1 MRWIIRGL
9 GFIVAVALLAAG
21 ALLLIPS
28 KRVAQLAERQFEA
41 ATGRAMTLSDQ
52 VHPTIWPRLGVRTGA
67 VVIANAAWSKQGPM
81 LAAKGLEIGL
91 DPAALL
97 QGKIKISKVEVLSP
111 RILLER
117 RRDGAGNWQFAPP
130 GGAAAAPPAS
140 SAPAGGGAG
149 GGIGAFSLD
158 NGEIKDGTITWVDH
172 ATGQT
177 IKLSKIDAKLAIPSF
192 AGPATL
198 KLSAEANGKPVT
210 VSGTLGD
217 FGAFMAGKVVGA
229 DLKANVAGSGLA
241 FKGDIGTDPVAAKGH
256 LTADLTDPGALAAI
270 LGTAVPDLPR
280 GLGRKKIA
288 LDGDVTLAPEGSMH
302 LRSGKLTL
310 DGNHLQMA
318 ADVTFPKGRP
328 LVRAQVEAG
337 ALDLSG
343 LMAGGA
349 AAAPGGA
356 GAQKGS
362 GGWSR
367 APIDATGLDA
377 ADAQV
382 SLSAGSVDLGV
393 AKLGRTRI
401 LAKLDQGRAVVDLR
415 QLSAYGGD
423 TTGQLVVNG
432 RSGLSIAADLAAKGV
447 ALRPLLSDLADYKRL
462 DAKADLSL
470 KLRASGNSQAALA
483 RTLAGS
489 GRFGFGKG
497 ELQGLDLVGMLRTL
511 NLNYVG
517 EGAKTIFDS
526 ITASFTIDKGVL
538 SNDDLTLKAPLLTAT
553 GKGTVDIAARTL
565 DYTVTPVALS
575 KADGTGG
582 VKVPLQITGPWARPN
597 FGLDVNALAG
607 PRIDEAK
614 QRLQDRAKQELG
626 KQLGV
631 TPQDGQSPQDA
642 LRKKLEDQAKKGIL
656 NLLK

>member
-9 GFIVAVALLAAG
+9 GLIVLVALLAAG

-41 ATGRAMTLSDQ
+41 ATGRAMTLSGD
-52 VHPTIWPRLGVRTGA
+52 VRPTIWPRLGVRTGA
-67 VVIANAAWSKQGPM
+67 VEIANAVWSKQGPM

-91 DPAALL
+91 DPVALL
-97 QGKIKISKVEVLSP
+97 QGKVKISKVEVLSP

-117 RRDGAGNWQFAPP
+117 RRDGTGNWLFTPP
-130 GGAAAAPPAS
+130 GGTAP
-140 SAPAGGGAG
+140 APAGSTDKASAVQGAA

-158 NGEIKDGTITWVDH
+158 NGEIKNGTITWIDH

-177 IKLSKIDAKLAIPSF
+177 ITLSKIDASLAIPSF
-192 AGPATL
+192 TGPATL
-198 KLSAEANGKPVT
+198 SMSAEANGKPLT
-210 VSGTLGD
+210 LSGTLGG
-217 FGAFMAGKVVGA
+217 FGAFMAGKVVA
-229 DLKANVAGSGLA
+229 SDLKARIAGSKLA
-241 FKGDIGTDPVAAKGH
+241 FKGDIGTNPVAAQGH
-256 LTADLTDPGALAAI
+256 LTADLVDPAALAAI

-280 GLGRKKIA
+280 GLGRKTIA

-302 LRSGKLTL
+302 LRAGKLTL
-310 DGNHLQMA
+310 DGNHLKLA

-328 LVRAQVEAG
+328 LVKAQVEVG

-343 LMAGGA
+343 LTGGA
-349 AAAPGGA
+349 AAPAGGTA
-356 GAQKGS
+356 AKAK
-362 GGWSR
+362 GGWST
-367 APIDATGLDA
+367 APIDASGLDA
-377 ADAQV
+377 ADAQL
-382 SLSAGSVDLGV
+382 SLSADSINLGV
-393 AKLGRTRI
+393 AKLGRTRVLI
-401 LAKLDQGRAVVDLR
+401 KLDHGKAVVDLR
-415 QLSAYGGD
+415 QMAAYGGD
-423 TTGQLVVNG
+423 MTGQLVVNG
-432 RSGLSIAADLAAKGV
+432 RGGLSLATDLTAKGV
-447 ALRPLLSDLADYKRL
+447 ALRPLLTDLAQYKRL

-483 RTLAGS
+483 RSLAGS
-489 GRFGFGKG
+489 GRFSFGKG

-517 EGAKTIFDS
+517 EGAKTIFDA

-538 SNDDLTLKAPLLTAT
+538 SNDDLTLTAPLLSAA
-553 GKGTVDIAARTL
+553 GKGTVNIGARTL
-565 DYTVTPVALS
+565 DYTVTPTALS

-582 VKVPLQITGPWARPN
+582 VKVPLLITGPWAKPS

-607 PRIDEAK
+607 SKIDAAK
-614 QRLQDRAKQELG
+614 QRLQDQAKQELG

-631 TPQDGQSPQDA
+631 TPQAGQSPQDA
-642 LRKKLEDQAKKGIL
+642 LRKKLEDQAKKGLL